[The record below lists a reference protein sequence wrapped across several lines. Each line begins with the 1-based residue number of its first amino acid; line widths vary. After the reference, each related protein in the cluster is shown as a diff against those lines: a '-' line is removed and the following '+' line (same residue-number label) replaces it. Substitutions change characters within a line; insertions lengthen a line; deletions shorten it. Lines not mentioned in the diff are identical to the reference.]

1 MESMTNRHA
10 NGNAPGKPGPLSAR
24 EVSLELAHLMA
35 GLERQKEELGPIA
48 EELLEL
54 LHQVGVPESR
64 PRGRGLTSSNG

>member
-1 MESMTNRHA
+1 MESTHRRHV
-10 NGNAPGKPGPLSAR
+10 NGNQPGSSGSMTSR

-64 PRGRGLTSSNG
+64 PRGRGFTSSNG